1 MAFLKSD
8 VCHYPSF
15 FSSVLFSLCFRAS
28 LCIYADAPDVILQV
42 SDILFIFFHLFFFFL
57 FFRLCTFDCSI
68 FRWRFIYFFSAI
80 SNLPLSPSRKYFI
93 SDCFYFF
100 TLDFAFGIFVEFILF
115 IDITFMLKHFR
126 VFYNSLKIVSF
137 DYLNLGVIAVLKS
150 ATSISRPIGENFYHL
165 VLFLSMVHILLFLY
179 MSLFFSFL
187 LETEPFYNILQHL
200 GILIFF

>member
-1 MAFLKSD
+1 MCAIIL
-8 VCHYPSF
+8 HF
-15 FSSVLFSLCFRAS
+15 FPLSSSLSASGPPFASMQTHLMLSYRSLTFYLFF
-28 LCIYADAPDVILQV
+28 
-42 SDILFIFFHLFFFFL
+42 FIFFFFFL